1 MTINVMMENQA
12 RILVVQDDPV
22 LLGLVS
28 GSLRPDGHYIIE
40 VSSPLD
46 ALDISALEFEHID
59 LIVTAVNSRPIT
71 GIELAKRLTSKGVD
85 VPMLFMSA
93 SRALA
98 GVIAKSLGQTAV
110 IEEPFTGS
118 ELRASVRKCL
128 SGHRRKPRVEC

>member
-1 MTINVMMENQA
+1 MMGNKA

-22 LLGLVS
+22 LLGLVT
-28 GSLRPDGHYIIE
+28 GSLRPDGYDIIE
-40 VSSPLD
+40 ASSPLE
-46 ALDISALEFEHID
+46 ALDISALRFEHID

-71 GIELAKRLTSKGVD
+71 GIELAKRLTGRGVE

-98 GVIAKSLGQTAV
+98 GVIAKSLGQTSV

-118 ELRASVRKCL
+118 ELRSSVRRCL
-128 SGHRRKPRVEC
+128 AGHRRKSRVDC